1 MGRWTRAVG
10 QLWALGR
17 CVAQAV
23 RTHDAPALASSVAY
37 YALLSVF
44 PLVLLGT
51 AVAASFLDEAQIRA
65 GLAAALTTY
74 LPPEAAEAV
83 QRTVAETVRVRRP
96 AGLLALLV
104 FLWSGSAAAGAV
116 RHALN
121 RLLGVTAARPFWRR
135 KLVEL
140 GATLLFAALLGA
152 SLSLAVARAVLV
164 RLAPQLGPH
173 VARLLPEVEALG
185 RLGPPLF
192 GLLTFA
198 LAYRILPARRLPW
211 RPLAAGALAAAAL
224 FEVARAVAFRALA
237 GFARYELVYGSL
249 AGAIVFLVWVYAAA
263 LILLVGAAVAV
274 CAAREGRGPA

>member
-1 MGRWTRAVG
+1 
-10 QLWALGR
+10 
-17 CVAQAV
+17 
-23 RTHDAPALASSVAY
+23 LASSVAY